1 MSEFNITVAGG
12 STVRLPTAGK
22 YCDRDM
28 IITAEGGN
36 ADLENMLVGGMA
48 KESLTEY
55 SNERVTEIRD
65 YTFSD
70 FTGLQAV
77 NLPNVET
84 IGQNGFSGT
93 RLKEV
98 SLPKCETVGTHAFN
112 QCRYLT
118 KADFPALI
126 TAGDY
131 MFNNDVLLTEVNMP
145 VVTTV
150 KRQAFY
156 YCSNLVK
163 LDFPLLNTIF
173 LYAFTNC
180 GKLETVII
188 RRSNVCELQN
198 TNAFNGTPIAKGTG
212 YVYVPKTLSDGSDG
226 VEAYKASTNWSA
238 YADQIRAIEDYPEIC
253 GG

>member
-1 MSEFNITVAGG
+1 MSEHNIIVEGG
-12 STVRLPTAGK
+12 TSVRLPTAGK
-22 YCDRDM
+22 YCDRD
-28 IITAEGGN
+28 IIVTAQGGN
-36 ADLENMLVGGMA
+36 ADIEDMLVGGIA
-48 KESLTEY
+48 KETLTEY

-112 QCRYLT
+112 MCRYLT

-131 MFNNDVLLTEVNMP
+131 MFNNGVLLTEVNMP

-156 YCSNLVK
+156 YCSSLSR
-163 LDFPLLNTIF
+163 LDFPSLETIY
-173 LYAFTNC
+173 LYALTNC
-180 GKLETVII
+180 GKLDTVII
-188 RRSNVCELQN
+188 RTPTVCELQN
-198 TNAFNGTPIAKGTG
+198 TNAFTGTKIASGTG
-212 YVYVPKTLSDGSDG
+212 YVYVPAVLVDT
-226 VEAYKASTNWSA
+226 YRNSTNWSS
-238 YADQIRAIEDYPEIC
+238 YESQIRAIEDYPDIC